1 MKVHL
6 KSNGGGVVF
15 EDLLD
20 LGSLTK
26 TRRQDND
33 SVVRILDHRVLG
45 IALGRDRVI
54 YQTLIKSFIDGR
66 LQEVGCDDKNE
77 GRHGIT
83 LTHTT
88 FARKLPTRYPIYE
101 HQGLAR
107 REDAFHPSEPFRRE
121 AHFPHDHKHSRM
133 LNCVEGFGKVKLQ

>member
-1 MKVHL
+1 MKVYL
-6 KSNGGGVVF
+6 KPNGGGVVF

-66 LQEVGCDDKNE
+66 
-77 GRHGIT
+77 
-83 LTHTT
+83 
-88 FARKLPTRYPIYE
+88 
-101 HQGLAR
+101 
-107 REDAFHPSEPFRRE
+107 
-121 AHFPHDHKHSRM
+121 
-133 LNCVEGFGKVKLQ
+133 

>member
-1 MKVHL
+1 MKVYL
-6 KSNGGGVVF
+6 KSNGGGIFF

-33 SVVRILDHRVLG
+33 SVVRILDHRILG

-66 LQEVGCDDKNE
+66 LQ
-77 GRHGIT
+77 
-83 LTHTT
+83 
-88 FARKLPTRYPIYE
+88 
-101 HQGLAR
+101 
-107 REDAFHPSEPFRRE
+107 
-121 AHFPHDHKHSRM
+121 
-133 LNCVEGFGKVKLQ
+133 